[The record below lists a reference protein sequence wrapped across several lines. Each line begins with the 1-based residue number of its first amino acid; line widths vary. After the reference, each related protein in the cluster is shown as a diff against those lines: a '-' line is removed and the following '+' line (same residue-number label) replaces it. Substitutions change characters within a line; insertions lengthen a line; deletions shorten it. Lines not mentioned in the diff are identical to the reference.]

1 MCVYVNVSVWTDN
14 NLTFVIL
21 SNCEKYSITR
31 CEIVS
36 KKMNRQPGTC
46 TGNSGLLCFTVK
58 KKGGNIFGIC
68 LQPGTCT
75 GDSSLL
81 LCTVGKSTSSAKTA
95 SGSMIYMN
103 FYSMTT
109 ECLCVAENR
118 GYIEIKHR

>member
-1 MCVYVNVSVWTDN
+1 MKVRRVMAHVAERTGAQNGAVGS
-14 NLTFVIL
+14 NLDPKGVAKSL
-21 SNCEKYSITR
+21 SSRLT
-31 CEIVS
+31 
-36 KKMNRQPGTC
+36 
-46 TGNSGLLCFTVK
+46 L
-58 KKGGNIFGIC
+58 IFGIHTC
-68 LQPGTCT
+68 GSKITNRQPGTCT